1 MINRDQNFLVGEWN
15 LEAIS
20 GNVRGDVWWHANNAR
35 SDENA
40 REEQGDDGFGKLK
53 YTCDDDDEINSP
65 KNASKRKKKKTKKKE
80 MSVEFEIRLKDVR
93 LVLNERDESANRGGR
108 FFSRAIALS
117 HFLAMK
123 MFFRVFQFVARL
135 CVPKKKLSQIMFYS
149 GTYSDADFVSSEG
162 TAFEKI
168 IFVSSDDDDYSDSIG
183 YVEHDVIKCSENIK
197 AFTEKEM
204 RSRHLK
210 KDVRDTKLLL
220 VRKFHLNK
228 DKTVLTLV
236 TPNDST
242 SKKPGLQLKWRKV
255 VH

>member
-1 MINRDQNFLVGEWN
+1 MRRRRRDQQSQKRLKT
-15 LEAIS
+15 
-20 GNVRGDVWWHANNAR
+20 
-35 SDENA
+35 
-40 REEQGDDGFGKLK
+40 EEEEDK
-53 YTCDDDDEINSP
+53 E
-65 KNASKRKKKKTKKKE
+65 E

-123 MFFRVFQFVARL
+123 MFLRVFQFVARL

-168 IFVSSDDDDYSDSIG
+168 IFVSPDDDDYSDSIG

-242 SKKPGLQLKWRKV
+242 SKKPGLQLKWRKI

>member
-40 REEQGDDGFGKLK
+40 REEQGDD
-53 YTCDDDDEINSP
+53 EINSP
-65 KNASKRKKKKTKKKE
+65 KNDSKRKKKKTKKKE

-123 MFFRVFQFVARL
+123 MFLRVFQFVARL

-168 IFVSSDDDDYSDSIG
+168 IFVSPDDDDYSDSIG

-197 AFTEKEM
+197 TFTEKEM

-242 SKKPGLQLKWRKV
+242 SKKPGLQLKWRKI

>member
-1 MINRDQNFLVGEWN
+1 MINQDQNFLVGEWN

-20 GNVRGDVWWHANNAR
+20 GNVRGDVWWHAKNAR

-65 KNASKRKKKKTKKKE
+65 KNASKGKKKKE

-123 MFFRVFQFVARL
+123 MFLRVFQFVARL
-135 CVPKKKLSQIMFYS
+135 CVPSRMELDAAEANRWEFLPPGAESAVVRRAKTGSK
-149 GTYSDADFVSSEG
+149 GVVVAYSDQPR
-162 TAFEKI
+162 AFNAKARLWLGALAEK
-168 IFVSSDDDDYSDSIG
+168 
-183 YVEHDVIKCSENIK
+183 
-197 AFTEKEM
+197 M
-204 RSRHLK
+204 
-210 KDVRDTKLLL
+210 
-220 VRKFHLNK
+220 
-228 DKTVLTLV
+228 
-236 TPNDST
+236 ST
-242 SKKPGLQLKWRKV
+242 SD
-255 VH
+255 

>member
-40 REEQGDDGFGKLK
+40 REEQGDDGFGELK

-65 KNASKRKKKKTKKKE
+65 KNASKLKKKKTKKKE

-123 MFFRVFQFVARL
+123 MFLRVFQFVARL

-168 IFVSSDDDDYSDSIG
+168 IFVSPDDDDYSDSIG

-197 AFTEKEM
+197 GVYGKRDAFETLEKRCPGYETP
-204 RSRHLK
+204 SR
-210 KDVRDTKLLL
+210 
-220 VRKFHLNK
+220 
-228 DKTVLTLV
+228 
-236 TPNDST
+236 P
-242 SKKPGLQLKWRKV
+242 
-255 VH
+255 

>member
-1 MINRDQNFLVGEWN
+1 MSNDDQNFLVGEWN

-20 GNVRGDVWWHANNAR
+20 GNVRGDVWWHANDAR

-40 REEQGDDGFGKLK
+40 QEEQGDDGFGKLK
-53 YTCDDDDEINSP
+53 YTCDDDEINSP
-65 KNASKRKKKKTKKKE
+65 KTPQKGKKKKKEKKE

-93 LVLNERDESANRGGR
+93 LVLNERESANRGGR

-123 MFFRVFQFVARL
+123 MLLRLFQFVARL

-149 GTYSDADFVSSEG
+149 GTYSEADFVSSEG

-168 IFVSSDDDDYSDSIG
+168 IFVSPDGDDYSDSIG

-197 AFTEKEM
+197 AFTAKEM

-242 SKKPGLQLKWRKV
+242 SKKPGLQLKWRKI